1 MLHPSALPIAVCN
14 SRDAL
19 VRQACALMAQEAFEI
34 VDPPRAEPRA
44 KVVHH
49 YASGTLRLRREIF
62 DDRHVVDQPRS
73 SLKPRGDQK

>member
-1 MLHPSALPIAVCN
+1 
-14 SRDAL
+14 
-19 VRQACALMAQEAFEI
+19 
-34 VDPPRAEPRA
+34 
-44 KVVHH
+44 VVHH